1 MPWGRVD
8 DTWYDHPK
16 LEELEDAH
24 EWPDR
29 LAGAGL
35 NSLAW
40 SWCNRFLTDGKVPRA
55 TVAKLGGTTE
65 LADMLVRVGL
75 WESAPGGYQIHDFL
89 VYNDSAE
96 DVRKRR
102 AEEAA
107 RKAAWRAKKRPGG
120 TDNGTSSTDDG
131 PVPPSVP
138 PGHPV
143 PPGQPPGHEGE
154 MSRRDNGDVPGFH
167 ARATRSANPDPSR
180 PVPTRPTES
189 LTRESR
195 ATPDRPDIQ
204 ALRDR
209 GFKRVT
215 AKQRAVLDE
224 VLARHDVTGPAF
236 AAEVIRA
243 TPADADP
250 LAAVMS
256 ADRLWQASQRKRA
269 DAEEQAWSQA
279 KAQEKADL
287 AEGPTW
293 LTGTPEPAESK
304 S

>member
-8 DTWYDHPK
+8 DTYYDHPK
-16 LEELEDAH
+16 LDELEDAH

-55 TVAKLGGTTE
+55 TVAKLGGTIE
-65 LADMLVRVGL
+65 LADQLVRVGL
-75 WESAPGGYQIHDFL
+75 WESVSGGYQIHDFL

-102 AEEAA
+102 ADEAA
-107 RKAAWRAKKRPGG
+107 RKAKWRAGKRPTG
-120 TDNGTSSTDDG
+120 TDTGTPSADDDAVPAG
-131 PVPPSVP
+131 VPPSVP
-138 PGHPV
+138 PGHRRNGQSVPVVV
-143 PPGQPPGHEGE
+143 PPG
-154 MSRRDNGDVPGFH
+154 VPGFH

-180 PVPTRPTES
+180 PDPSRPTES
-189 LTRESR
+189 LSRENRGR
-195 ATPDRPDIQ
+195 ADRADVQ

-209 GFKRVT
+209 GWKRVT

-224 VLARHDVTGPAF
+224 VLGRHDVTGPAF

-243 TPADADP
+243 TPADKDP
-250 LAAVMS
+250 LEAVMA
-256 ADRLWQASQRKRA
+256 ADRLWQESRRRQA
-269 DAEEQAWSQA
+269 DADEAASA
-279 KAQEKADL
+279 AQKGDDA
-287 AEGPTW
+287 GPAW
-293 LTGTPEPAESK
+293 LTGLAETK
-304 S
+304 AMR